1 MALHIKKMPT
11 KRVNGLAS
19 AMPGTHTPKRAKT
32 EDPERLVSRLRL
44 VAMQREAASN
54 DASAPDDYQS
64 LTDMIAQ
71 ASGTTE
77 HLSTRE
83 QIRRVKDALR
93 AASDGPRVVKVS
105 IDKGGDAI
113 RRLEH
118 PLLDAAAFRTY
129 I

>member
-1 MALHIKKMPT
+1 MALQIKKMPT
-11 KRVNGLAS
+11 KRVNGLAPNMS
-19 AMPGTHTPKRAKT
+19 GTSTLKKSRT

-44 VAMQREAASN
+44 VAMQREVGAN
-54 DASAPDDYQS
+54 APALDDYQS

-71 ASGTTE
+71 ASGTPE
-77 HLSTRE
+77 HLPTSE

-93 AASDGPRVVKVS
+93 AASDGPRLVKVS